1 MASPAS
7 TKPILDF
14 HPFVSQDATP
24 NNHSLSKLH
33 HILVTHPEA
42 KKIPEKMKA
51 LALIYFAQYSSVFN
65 SDRLN
70 IHIHES
76 PDGRKV
82 VVMDTMFKEIQV
94 NFKERSE
101 DIYYE
106 ENTERKNLCEMA
118 GIQLVIYANCFR
130 GKVLSI
136 WTQSMLDNF
145 LKITP

>member
-1 MASPAS
+1 MAAPAY

-24 NNHSLSKLH
+24 NNYSLPHLH
-33 HILVTHPEA
+33 QILVTHPEA

-51 LALIYFAQYSSVFN
+51 IALIYFVQYSSIFN
-65 SDRLN
+65 SERLN
-70 IHIHES
+70 IHIHEG
-76 PDGRKV
+76 PNGRKV
-82 VVMDTMFKEIQV
+82 VVMDTIFKGVKV
-94 NFKERSE
+94 NFKEKSE

-106 ENTERKNLCEMA
+106 ENEERKNLCEMA

-130 GKVLSI
+130 GKMLSI

-145 LKITP
+145 LTTTP